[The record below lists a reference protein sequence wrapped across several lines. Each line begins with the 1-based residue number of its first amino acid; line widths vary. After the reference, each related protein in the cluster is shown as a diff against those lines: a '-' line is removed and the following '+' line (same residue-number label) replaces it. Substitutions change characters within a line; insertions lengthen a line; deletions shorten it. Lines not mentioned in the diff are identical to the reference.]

1 MKIWYTMARTGDG
14 ASRWDGEEWT
24 PKPSRCQRP
33 SRPWSPPCLGIVC
46 LSHPPPC
53 LSRPRPHHQRSPTRS
68 PFSPHSPTITLAAH
82 RTHSSRRMVQ
92 CHFDEVIA
100 HEKAIIPYPTPP
112 LVEAPSRLLLSTA
125 QNLPNDFAAALFF
138 DTRRTL
144 KRTVFDSGRH

>member
-1 MKIWYTMARTGDG
+1 MERQDGTGRSGRQSQAGANGQAAHGLLLVWELFASHTRGPVYHAPLRTIS
-14 ASRWDGEEWT
+14 A
-24 PKPSRCQRP
+24 P
-33 SRPWSPPCLGIVC
+33 
-46 LSHPPPC
+46 
-53 LSRPRPHHQRSPTRS
+53 PTR
-68 PFSPHSPTITLAAH
+68 PLFSPCSPSITLAAH

-92 CHFDEVIA
+92 CHFDVVIA

-112 LVEAPSRLLLSTA
+112 LVQAPSRLLLSTA